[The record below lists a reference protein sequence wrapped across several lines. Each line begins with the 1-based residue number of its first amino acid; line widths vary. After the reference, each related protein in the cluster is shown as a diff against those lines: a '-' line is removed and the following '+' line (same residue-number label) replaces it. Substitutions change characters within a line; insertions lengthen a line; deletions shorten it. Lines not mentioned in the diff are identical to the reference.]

1 MRLKTCFLS
10 EPDATTMS
18 SYYLSS
24 METKDSIL
32 RDKEILLTNSTPQ
45 QELTEATSYSRPEA
59 TDDIYI
65 AHIHIRVWKSSVS
78 HVTCSSKLTTT
89 GADNVCKHKWNNCTR
104 PLDSSTYDER
114 KVALTIPNMKTVEE
128 EERFIGCFNCEKKFY
143 KELPVTSYTV
153 TNVYK

>member
-1 MRLKTCFLS
+1 M
-10 EPDATTMS
+10 
-18 SYYLSS
+18 
-24 METKDSIL
+24 
-32 RDKEILLTNSTPQ
+32 
-45 QELTEATSYSRPEA
+45 
-59 TDDIYI
+59 
-65 AHIHIRVWKSSVS
+65 WKGSVS